1 MLHPEQAKIALRKL
15 FQRTPAVML
24 DALYRTLETR
34 SRTSVFRRLK
44 PLGYL
49 TSFTHAGRYYTLP
62 DVPQFDA
69 LGLWHYSD
77 VGFSRS
83 GSLKATVLELVD
95 ASPAGRTH
103 RELQE
108 LLRVR
113 AHNELLDLVRAEKVR
128 REAVA
133 ARGALYVSTDKA
145 RASEQLERR
154 LKSAVEPAMPVSS
167 VVIEVLLELLHA
179 ATVEATPAEVA
190 QRLSV
195 RGVPVTTGQVREVFD
210 RYKLGR
216 KKGVRSPRSR
226 R

>member
-1 MLHPEQAKIALRKL
+1 MLDPQQAKMALRKL

-24 DALYRTLETR
+24 DALCRTLETP

-44 PLGYL
+44 AMGYL
-49 TSFTHAGRYYTLP
+49 TSFTHTGRYYTLP

-69 LGLWHYSD
+69 LGLWHYGD
-77 VGFSRS
+77 VGFSRA
-83 GSLKATVLELVD
+83 GSLKATVLKLID
-95 ASPAGRTH
+95 ASPTGRTH

-113 AHNELLDLVRAEKVR
+113 AHNELLHLVRAEKVR
-128 REAVA
+128 REAIA
-133 ARGALYVSTDKA
+133 ARGALYVSADKD

-154 LKSAVEPAMPVSS
+154 LTAAAEPTMPVSGI
-167 VVIEVLLELLHA
+167 VVEVLLELVHA
-179 ATVEATPAEVA
+179 ATVEAAPGEVA
-190 QRLSV
+190 QRLSA
-195 RGVPVTTGQVREVFD
+195 RGVRVTVGQVREVFD
-210 RYKLGR
+210 RYKLGG